1 MDEAPGEGDRPMRL
15 AILSD
20 IHANLIGFQAVLNAV
35 EHLSVQRIFCL
46 GDIVGYNPWPN
57 ECVQIIRERS
67 IACVM
72 GNHDRVA
79 AGLLEPDN
87 FNATARDAIFWTRE
101 VLTEAHLSFL
111 AKLPDRRAVNNSAI
125 LVHGSPRDPDEYILT
140 ETIAR
145 ENMTFMRERLG
156 TDIGFFG
163 HTHVP
168 AIYGETDGY
177 TPISERRLFLKRGS
191 LRLINPG
198 SIGQPRDRDPRASF
212 VVYDDEDMTVEFH
225 RVAYD
230 VHAVHDAI
238 VREGLPPYLGERLF
252 LGT

>member
-1 MDEAPGEGDRPMRL
+1 MRS

-20 IHANLIGFQAVLNAV
+20 IHANLIGFQAILDAV
-35 EHLSVQRIFCL
+35 EQLRVQRIFCL

-79 AGLLEPDN
+79 AGLEEPDS
-87 FNATARDAIFWTRE
+87 FNDLAREAIFWTRG
-101 VLTEAHLSFL
+101 VLTETHRSFL
-111 AKLPDRRAVNNSAI
+111 AKLPDRRAVDNSAI

-140 ETIAR
+140 AEIAR
-145 ENMTFMRERLG
+145 ENMTFMQKRLG
-156 TDIGFFG
+156 SDLGFFG
-163 HTHVP
+163 HTHQ
-168 AIYGETDGY
+168 AGIFSRTHDD
-177 TPISERRLFLKRGS
+177 TPISERKFFLEKEDVC
-191 LRLINPG
+191 LINPG

-212 VVYDDEDMTVEFH
+212 LIYDDDDMTVEFH
-225 RVAYD
+225 RATYD
-230 VHAVHDAI
+230 IRAVHDAI
-238 VREGLPPYLGERLF
+238 IREGLPPHLGRRLF